1 MRKRNRMTKRWQPGD
16 WLFHSVNY
24 LFMTALV
31 LVTLYPFIYVLATSL
46 SDPIRVMAGEVW
58 LLPIGLNFDA
68 YDIVL
73 RSKTVWNAY
82 GNTIF
87 YVAAGTSLNVVLTML
102 GAYPLSRRNLYGRG
116 FFSFI
121 IVFTMFFGAG
131 MIPNFLLVKS
141 LGMLNT
147 RWALI
152 LPGAISAWLLIMT
165 RTYLQANIPD
175 ELVEAAQM
183 DGANDLTILWRLVVP
198 LSLPIL
204 AVIALFYGVGHWNEY
219 VAALI
224 YLRDV
229 SLQPLQVI
237 LRQILLAQMG
247 LDLTS
252 QVDDTFREALM
263 AQTLRPATTIVATV
277 PILLFY
283 PFLQRY
289 FVKGMLVGSLKG

>member
-1 MRKRNRMTKRWQPGD
+1 MTKRWQLGD
-16 WLFHSVNY
+16 WVFHSANY
-24 LFMTALV
+24 LFMTVLV
-31 LVTLYPFIYVLATSL
+31 LVTVYPFIYVLATSL
-46 SDPIRVMAGEVW
+46 SDPIKVMAGEVW
-58 LLPIGLNFDA
+58 LLPIGFNLDA

-87 YVAAGTSLNVVLTML
+87 YVVAGTSLNVVLTML
-102 GAYPLSRRNLYGRG
+102 GAYPLSRRSLYGRG
-116 FFSFI
+116 LFSSV

-131 MIPNFLLVKS
+131 MIPNFLLVKE

-152 LPGAISAWLLIMT
+152 IPGAISAWLLIMT

-175 ELVEAAQM
+175 ELVEAAQI

-247 LDLTS
+247 LDLAS
-252 QVDDTFREALM
+252 QVDDTFKEALM
-263 AQTLRPATTIVATV
+263 AQTLRPATTIVATI

-289 FVKGMLVGSLKG
+289 FVKGMMVGSLKG

>member
-1 MRKRNRMTKRWQPGD
+1 MTKRWQFGD
-16 WLFHSVNY
+16 WVFHSANY

-31 LVTLYPFIYVLATSL
+31 LATTYPFIYVLATSV

-82 GNTIF
+82 GNTLF
-87 YVAAGTSLNVVLTML
+87 YVVAGTSLNVVLTML
-102 GAYPLSRRNLYGRG
+102 GAYPLSRSSLYGRG
-116 FFSFI
+116 LFSFI

-131 MIPNFLLVKS
+131 MIPNFLLVKE

-152 LPGAISAWLLIMT
+152 IPGAISAWLLIMT

-175 ELVEAAQM
+175 ELVEAAQI

-219 VAALI
+219 VSALI

-247 LDLTS
+247 LDLTTM
-252 QVDDTFREALM
+252 VDDTFKEALM
-263 AQTLRPATTIVATV
+263 AQTLRPATTIVATL

-289 FVKGMLVGSLKG
+289 FVKGMMVGSLKG

>member
-1 MRKRNRMTKRWQPGD
+1 MTKRWQLGD
-16 WLFHSVNY
+16 WIFHGANY
-24 LFMTALV
+24 LFMMALV
-31 LVTLYPFIYVLATSL
+31 LATVYPFIYVLATSL
-46 SDPIRVMAGEVW
+46 SDPIKVMAGEVW
-58 LLPIGLNFDA
+58 LLPIGLTFDA

-82 GNTIF
+82 GNTLF
-87 YVAAGTSLNVVLTML
+87 YVVAGTSLNVVLTLL
-102 GAYPLSRRNLYGRG
+102 GAYPLSRRSLYGRG
-116 FFSFI
+116 LFSFV

-131 MIPNFLLVKS
+131 MIPNFLLVKE

-152 LPGAISAWLLIMT
+152 IPGAISAWLLIMT

-175 ELVEAAQM
+175 ELVEAAQI
-183 DGANDLTILWRLVVP
+183 DGANDLIILWRLVVP

-219 VAALI
+219 VSALI

-247 LDLTS
+247 LDLTTM
-252 QVDDTFREALM
+252 VDDTFKEALM

-289 FVKGMLVGSLKG
+289 FVKGMMVGSLKG

>member
-1 MRKRNRMTKRWQPGD
+1 MTRRWQPAD
-16 WLFHSVNY
+16 WFFHSANY
-24 LFMTALV
+24 LFMAVLV
-31 LVTLYPFIYVLATSL
+31 LATLYPFIYVLATSL
-46 SDPIRVMAGEVW
+46 SDPIKVMAGEVW
-58 LLPIGLNFDA
+58 LLPIGLNLDA

-87 YVAAGTSLNVVLTML
+87 YVVAGTSLNVVLTML

-131 MIPNFLLVKS
+131 MIPNFLLVKE

-183 DGANDLTILWRLVVP
+183 DGASDLTILWRLVVP

-277 PILLFY
+277 PVLLFY

>member
-1 MRKRNRMTKRWQPGD
+1 MTKRWQLGD
-16 WLFHSVNY
+16 WVFHSANY
-24 LFMTALV
+24 LFMTVLV
-31 LVTLYPFIYVLATSL
+31 LVTVYPFIYVLATSL
-46 SDPIRVMAGEVW
+46 SDPIKVMAGEVW
-58 LLPIGLNFDA
+58 LLPIGFNLDA

-87 YVAAGTSLNVVLTML
+87 YVIAGTSLNVVLTML
-102 GAYPLSRRNLYGRG
+102 GAYPLSRRSLYGRG
-116 FFSFI
+116 LFSFI

-131 MIPNFLLVKS
+131 MIPNFLLVKE

-152 LPGAISAWLLIMT
+152 IPGAISAWLLIMT

-175 ELVEAAQM
+175 ELVEAAQI

-247 LDLTS
+247 LDLAS
-252 QVDDTFREALM
+252 QVDDTFKEALM
-263 AQTLRPATTIVATV
+263 AQTLRPATTIVATI

-289 FVKGMLVGSLKG
+289 FVKGMMVGSLKG

>member
-1 MRKRNRMTKRWQPGD
+1 MTKRWQLGD
-16 WLFHSVNY
+16 WVFHSANY
-24 LFMTALV
+24 LFMTVLV
-31 LVTLYPFIYVLATSL
+31 LVTVYPFIYVLATSL
-46 SDPIRVMAGEVW
+46 SDPIKVMAGEVW
-58 LLPIGLNFDA
+58 LLPIGFNLDA

-87 YVAAGTSLNVVLTML
+87 YVVAGTSLNVVLTML
-102 GAYPLSRRNLYGRG
+102 GAYPLSRRSLYGRG
-116 FFSFI
+116 LFSFI

-131 MIPNFLLVKS
+131 MIPNFLLVKE

-152 LPGAISAWLLIMT
+152 IPGAISAWLLIMT

-175 ELVEAAQM
+175 ELVEAAQI

-247 LDLTS
+247 LDLAS
-252 QVDDTFREALM
+252 QVDDTFKEALM
-263 AQTLRPATTIVATV
+263 AQTLRPATTIVATI

-289 FVKGMLVGSLKG
+289 FVKGMMVGSLKG

>member
-1 MRKRNRMTKRWQPGD
+1 MTRRWQLGD
-16 WLFHSVNY
+16 WFFHSANY
-24 LFMTALV
+24 LFMIALV
-31 LVTLYPFIYVLATSL
+31 LATVYPFIYVLATSL
-46 SDPIRVMAGEVW
+46 SDPIKVMAGEVW
-58 LLPIGLNFDA
+58 LFPIGLNFDA

-82 GNTIF
+82 GNTLF
-87 YVAAGTSLNVVLTML
+87 YVVAGTSLNVVLTML
-102 GAYPLSRRNLYGRG
+102 GAYPLSRRSLYGRG

-131 MIPNFLLVKS
+131 MIPNFLLVKE

-152 LPGAISAWLLIMT
+152 IPGAISAWLLIMT

-183 DGANDLTILWRLVVP
+183 DGANDLIILWRLVVP

-219 VAALI
+219 VSALI

-247 LDLTS
+247 LDLTTM
-252 QVDDTFREALM
+252 VDDTFKEALM
-263 AQTLRPATTIVATV
+263 AQTLRPATTIVATL

-289 FVKGMLVGSLKG
+289 FVKGMMVGSLKG